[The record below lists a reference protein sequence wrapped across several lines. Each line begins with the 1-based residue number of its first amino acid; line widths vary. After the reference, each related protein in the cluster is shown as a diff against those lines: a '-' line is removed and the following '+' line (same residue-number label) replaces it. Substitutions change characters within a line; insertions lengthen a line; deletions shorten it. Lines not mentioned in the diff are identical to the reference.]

1 MVKFFRIIAFLEG
14 VSYLFLF
21 LVSMPLK
28 YTEIT
33 VVPNQIGG
41 MAHGVL
47 FVIYAVMILPVGLK
61 VKWNFKTMIIVFIL
75 SLLPFGTFYMDKKY
89 LKK

>member
-28 YTEIT
+28 YSGVSE
-33 VVPNQIGG
+33 VPNQIGG
-41 MAHGVL
+41 MVHGGL
-47 FVIYAVMILPVGLK
+47 FVLYILMIIPVGLK
-61 VKWNFKTMIIVFIL
+61 VKWNFKTMLIVGVL
-75 SLLPFGTFYMDKKY
+75 SVLPFGTFYMDKKY
-89 LKK
+89 FKK